1 MVNRIVA
8 SVELDRAGLA
18 MADHIAAI
26 DPNLVKQ
33 TKRAINRSFEARNML
48 EALEEGLAIDLA
60 IEGAGSPDKIA
71 VHGDRAARRPQSR
84 AGLARRP
91 VPGPHRMSG
100 ALAEI
105 LLDALKPAGR
115 VVESTSGEAQQ
126 GRSLLAIAERVRHA
140 LAARHV
146 APHEPIHVSIGNRPS
161 DLGALLGIW
170 QAGAVAVPIHALAA
184 ASTIARVQ
192 RISRARFLLDGDRLD
207 AIGEEP
213 PPDRALLRDA
223 ALVIFTSGSTGDPK
237 GVVVG
242 HQRLADKLAALDRL
256 LSIMPG
262 DVVLSPLQLVFIF
275 GLWVS
280 LLTLTKGARLI
291 LVPKFSEEAM
301 ARGLAE
307 ATVLAGVPSMF
318 RTLLSV
324 SPDTFLKSCAP
335 KLRAMFSGGEV
346 LAPALAHAMARF
358 APAAIHDL
366 YGLTETG
373 SCDFHLGPAGQPQ
386 GFGTIGHPTER
397 VAFRIASDTGELQ
410 IRTPFGML
418 GYLDN
423 PALTETSFDSGYFKT
438 GDLARMTANG
448 AVALIGRAK
457 DIISRGGN
465 KIAPLEIDNLLAQH
479 PEIAAALCAGVAD
492 ERLGEVI
499 HAVVVT
505 RAGARL
511 DAADLRDWLLART
524 ERFKVPDVFHFR
536 DALPSGSSGKADRRA
551 VAQLAAQMSIRR

>member
-1 MVNRIVA
+1 
-8 SVELDRAGLA
+8 
-18 MADHIAAI
+18 
-26 DPNLVKQ
+26 
-33 TKRAINRSFEARNML
+33 
-48 EALEEGLAIDLA
+48 
-60 IEGAGSPDKIA
+60 
-71 VHGDRAARRPQSR
+71 
-84 AGLARRP
+84 
-91 VPGPHRMSG
+91 MSG

-105 LLDALKPAGR
+105 LRDALQPAGR
-115 VVESTSGEAQQ
+115 TVDSTSGESHQ
-126 GRSLLAIAERVRHA
+126 GDGLLALAERVRHA
-140 LAARHV
+140 LADRHV
-146 APHEPIHVSIGNRPS
+146 SPHEPVHVSIGNRPS

-170 QAGAVAVPIHALAA
+170 QAGAVAVPVHASAA

-192 RISRARFLLDGDRLD
+192 RITRARFSIDGDRLD
-207 AIGEEP
+207 ALDKAP

-223 ALVIFTSGSTGDPK
+223 ALVIFTSGSTGNPK
-237 GVVVG
+237 GVVIG
-242 HQRLADKLAALDRL
+242 HRRLAEKLAVLDRL
-256 LSIMPG
+256 LGIVPS

-280 LLTLTKGARLI
+280 LLTLMKGARLI
-291 LVPKFSEEAM
+291 LVPKFTANAM

-318 RTLLSV
+318 RTLLTYPQIAV
-324 SPDTFLKSCAP
+324 PQAAAP
-335 KLRAMFSGGEV
+335 KLRAMLSGGEV
-346 LAPALAHAMARF
+346 LAPTLAHAMARL
-358 APAAIHDL
+358 APSAIHDL

-397 VAFRIASDTGELQ
+397 VVFRIAKDGATVAAGETGELQ

-418 GYLDN
+418 GYLDGT
-423 PALTETSFDSGYFKT
+423 ALMEASFEDGYFKT
-438 GDLARMTANG
+438 GDLARMTADG

-465 KIAPLEIDNLLAQH
+465 KIAPLEIDNLLAEH
-479 PEIAAALCAGVAD
+479 PDIAAALCAGVAD
-492 ERLGEVI
+492 ARLGEVI

-511 DAADLRDWLLART
+511 DAKTLRDWLLART

-536 DALPSGSSGKADRRA
+536 DALPSGASGKADRRA
-551 VAQLAAQMSIRR
+551 VALLAEQTGNRR

>member
-1 MVNRIVA
+1 
-8 SVELDRAGLA
+8 
-18 MADHIAAI
+18 
-26 DPNLVKQ
+26 
-33 TKRAINRSFEARNML
+33 
-48 EALEEGLAIDLA
+48 
-60 IEGAGSPDKIA
+60 
-71 VHGDRAARRPQSR
+71 
-84 AGLARRP
+84 
-91 VPGPHRMSG
+91 MSG

-105 LLDALKPAGR
+105 LRDALKPAGR
-115 VVESTSGEAQQ
+115 AVESTSGETQQ
-126 GRSLLAIAERVRHA
+126 GDSLLRFAERVRHA

-146 APHEPIHVSIGNRPS
+146 APNEPVHVSIGNSPS
-161 DLGALLGIW
+161 DLGVLLGVW

-184 ASTIARVQ
+184 PSTIARVQ

-207 AIGEEP
+207 AIGEVR
-213 PPDRALLRDA
+213 PPDRALLHDA
-223 ALVIFTSGSTGDPK
+223 ALVILTSGSTGEPK
-237 GVVVG
+237 GVVIG
-242 HQRLADKLAALDRL
+242 HRRLADKLAVLDRL
-256 LSIMPG
+256 LNIAPN
-262 DVVLSPLQLVFIF
+262 DVVLLPLQLVFIF

-280 LLTLTKGARLI
+280 LLTLMKGARLI
-291 LVPKFSEEAM
+291 LVPKFTEEAM

-318 RTLLSV
+318 RTLLTYAEV
-324 SPDTFLKSCAP
+324 TAP
-335 KLRAMFSGGEV
+335 KLRAMLSGGEV
-346 LAPALAHAMARF
+346 LAPVLAHAMARL

-373 SCDFHLGPAGQPQ
+373 SCDFHFGPAGQPQ
-386 GFGTIGHPTER
+386 GFGTIGHPTDGVTFR
-397 VAFRIASDTGELQ
+397 VARDGAAVAAGEAGELQ

-423 PALTETSFDSGYFKT
+423 PALTETSFDGGYFKT
-438 GDLARMTANG
+438 GDLARTTTDG

-465 KIAPLEIDNLLAQH
+465 KIAPLEIDNLLAEH
-479 PEIAAALCAGVAD
+479 PAIVAALCAGVAD

-499 HAVVVT
+499 HAVIVT

-511 DAADLRDWLLART
+511 DATALRDWLLART

-551 VAQLAAQMSIRR
+551 VAQLASQSGDRR